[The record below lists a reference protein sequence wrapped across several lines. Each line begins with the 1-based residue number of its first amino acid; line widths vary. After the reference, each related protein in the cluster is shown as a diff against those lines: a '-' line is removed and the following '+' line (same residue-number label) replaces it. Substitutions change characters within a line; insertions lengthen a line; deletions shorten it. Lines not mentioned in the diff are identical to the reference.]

1 MSPSAPREWSAERR
15 DEEPLTAPNGMAVYD
30 WSHDGKQ
37 LLVSQETSDH
47 LMQISLLSAVP
58 VSKYGPAARK
68 IVSNPAY
75 SLWEPH
81 FSPDGGWVVFNA
93 IISRS
98 QPTRSESI
106 LYVTPATGGPWIR
119 ITDGKHW
126 DDKPRWAPD
135 GKTLYF
141 VSSQRGFFNVWGIR
155 FDPSKGKVVGDPFR
169 VTAFESPS
177 LMVPAEMG
185 NVGLSLTQE
194 KLVLTMSE
202 VSGSIWMLDKVDQ

>member
-1 MSPSAPREWSAERR
+1 LFPTR
-15 DEEPLTAPNGMAVYD
+15 LTLSG
-30 WSHDGKQ
+30 SH
-37 LLVSQETSDH
+37 T
-47 LMQISLLSAVP
+47 SLLT
-58 VSKYGPAARK
+58 G
-68 IVSNPAY
+68 
-75 SLWEPH
+75 
-81 FSPDGGWVVFNA
+81 DGSSNA

-106 LYVTPATGGPWIR
+106 LYVTPANGGPWIR

-202 VSGSIWMLDKVDQ
+202 VSGSIWMLDNVEQ